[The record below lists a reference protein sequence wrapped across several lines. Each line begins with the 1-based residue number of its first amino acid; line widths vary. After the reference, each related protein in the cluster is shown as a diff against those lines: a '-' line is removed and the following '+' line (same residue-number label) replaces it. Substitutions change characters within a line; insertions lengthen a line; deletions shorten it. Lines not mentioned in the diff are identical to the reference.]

1 MLLMPFCGVKHVGEL
16 VSVLHSH
23 RAGGRRKMK
32 KQSCTPKKTLILFNI
47 YDLKYV
53 IIICVIKCLW
63 EIANL
68 QASAKCCFL
77 FSSKSVISILQSVGN
92 INLIYVW

>member
-1 MLLMPFCGVKHVGEL
+1 
-16 VSVLHSH
+16 
-23 RAGGRRKMK
+23 MK
-32 KQSCTPKKTLILFNI
+32 KQSCTPKKPLILFNI
-47 YDLKYV
+47 YDLKCV
-53 IIICVIKCLW
+53 TIICVIKCLW

-92 INLIYVW
+92 INLIYVGSEDLYWLLFDGAMEWPGLGETSEVI